1 MTEHS
6 FFQISSFKGL
16 SILTISYAYLLWFN
30 LQFIYFL
37 YDHDS
42 WALTEG
48 DYKYKVLNLHPNQE
62 LKNKTL
68 TIRN

>member
-6 FFQISSFKGL
+6 SFQISSFKGL

-48 DYKYKVLNLHPNQE
+48 DYKVLNLHPNQE